1 MLTPGFSSI
10 VPVTSRAVPSSLFIL
25 APSVSKS
32 LRCLISTLTQG
43 GEGSHLFRLTCS
55 VVLGGG
61 RDAANKYHWHVWGV
75 LTVYGPHW
83 VCPNSR
89 WRVLSGSTLLR
100 LQGALQ
106 GNHPKQTLPFVHF
119 LGLGCSGSWV
129 LCKGPDSAGYAFC
142 ALPRSE
148 QLRRPGVW
156 PAHCPRW
163 T

>member
-55 VVLGGG
+55 VVLWGG
-61 RDAANKYHWHVWGV
+61 RDAANKYHWRVWGV
-75 LTVYGPHW
+75 FAVYGPHW
-83 VCPNSR
+83 ICPNSR
-89 WRVLSGSTLLR
+89 QHVLLRSTLLR

-106 GNHPKQTLPFVHF
+106 GHCPKWAMYFMRFPGLNHSSSL
-119 LGLGCSGSWV
+119 V
-129 LCKGPDSAGYAFC
+129 LCEGTNSVAWACF
-142 ALPRSE
+142 L
-148 QLRRPGVW
+148 
-156 PAHCPRW
+156 CPSQV
-163 T
+163 